1 MYNTFK
7 GDKRTSEEN
16 IKSHLYSISELLN
29 SKKYYYEIPK
39 FQRPYSWEDSNLNDF
54 LMDVESIKV
63 YSQRSASHFMGS
75 VVLYSD
81 GFRDGHEEAEVF
93 RRSIIDGQQ
102 RITTSLILLC
112 ALRDVAYQEVK
123 RLQESHND
131 DLRND
136 REQIE
141 KLEEIIKEI
150 EHGLYSKNENG
161 VFRDGSIEE
170 FRYVRLGH
178 NPMGAPKEAGFL
190 EILLKGPN
198 KNFELWN
205 KLRKDISEDTGR
217 ADTSIINQQKILYAY
232 NKFFKHIESK
242 ISTLN
247 EGNERHTYLKILK
260 TQVGSLKYIN
270 ILLDNMYSAYNI
282 FMTLND
288 RGMDLDNSD
297 LIKSHIIRRTH
308 TKPMDIIL
316 VEWRNLIEI
325 LNGSIENKSLGS
337 QYSTF
342 SDLQKVEADKFF
354 IAYAYLRS
362 FKKPSGHHS
371 ITAKNVF
378 RCYEESLKDDSEFEK
393 FVANMTMEA
402 KMYRLVYD
410 PYCYYVYSDPIFAA
424 GDFDKER
431 KFAEVAEHLSVL
443 KHFKIRQHAI
453 FAYLLLRLAI
463 IKPNGID
470 EEVLDLKYVAKI
482 FKELEIFHFK
492 YNILLKVSGNT
503 FTKFYEKAARAI
515 AAAASEEITNLED
528 LKHVR
533 REVCSHVRDL
543 MLELAGLLEDQEMD
557 KNKFIKLF
565 SDIEYSERKTP
576 GNKMSYIE
584 GKYFKMDKGGESTL
598 IIRYILSKYQPSMQG
613 SMNDPLTIEHIYPYS
628 KRSDFGDQSNIVNK
642 IGNLM
647 LLQETIN
654 NKLRHNDVENKID
667 ELKPYYGPQKSNFNI
682 SKKWSA
688 DLIDRRTRKL
698 ATYGFNN
705 IWKMAYGVKSGVK
718 DKK

>member
-1 MYNTFK
+1 M
-7 GDKRTSEEN
+7 SEEN
-16 IKSHLYSISELLN
+16 IESHLYSISELLN

-63 YSQRSASHFMGS
+63 YSQESASHFMGS

-81 GFRDGHEEAEVF
+81 GFRDGHEEAKVF

-123 RLQESHND
+123 RLQELHDD
-131 DLRND
+131 DLCNG
-136 REQIE
+136 REYIE
-141 KLEEIIKEI
+141 RLKEI
-150 EHGLYSKNENG
+150 VKDIEEGLYSKNENG
-161 VFRDGSIEE
+161 VLHEGRIEE
-170 FRYVRLGH
+170 FRYVRLGY
-178 NPMGAPKEAGFL
+178 NPMGAPKEAKSL

-198 KNFELWN
+198 ENFELWN
-205 KLRKDISEDTGR
+205 NLRKEISEEASRSG
-217 ADTSIINQQKILYAY
+217 TSIINQQKILYAY
-232 NKFFKHIESK
+232 NKFFKHIENK
-242 ISTLN
+242 ISRLD
-247 EGNERHTYLKILK
+247 EGNKRHTYLKILK
-260 TQVGSLKYIN
+260 TQVGSLKFIN
-270 ILLDNMYSAYNI
+270 ILLNNMYSAYNI

-297 LIKSHIIRRTH
+297 LIKSHIIRRMH
-308 TKPMDIIL
+308 REPMDTIL
-316 VEWRNLIEI
+316 VEWRNLIDI
-325 LNGSIENKSLGS
+325 LNGSIEYKSLGN
-337 QYSTF
+337 QYSSF
-342 SDLQKVEADKFF
+342 SDLQKVEVDKFF

-362 FKKPSGHHS
+362 FKKPSGHQS

-378 RCYEESLKDDSEFEK
+378 RCYEESLEEDSEFKK

-402 KMYRLVYD
+402 KVYRLVYD

-424 GDFDKER
+424 GDVDKER
-431 KFAEVAEHLSVL
+431 EFAKVAEHLSVL

-463 IKPNGID
+463 IKPDGMD
-470 EEVLDLKYVAKI
+470 EGVLDLKYVARV

-503 FTKFYEKAARAI
+503 FTKLYEKAAKEISAVI
-515 AAAASEEITNLED
+515 SGEITNLED

-533 REVCSHVRDL
+533 GEVCSKVKDL
-543 MLELAGLLEDQEMD
+543 MAKLSELLDAQEMD
-557 KNKFIKLF
+557 KDKFIKLF
-565 SDIEYSERKTP
+565 SNMEYSERKTP
-576 GNKMSYIE
+576 GNKMSTVG

-613 SMNDPLTIEHIYPYS
+613 SMNDPLTIEHIYPHS
-628 KRSDFGDQSNIVNK
+628 KRSDFGDRSNAVNA

-654 NKLRHNDVENKID
+654 NKLEDKDVKDKING
-667 ELKPYYGPQKSNFNI
+667 LKPYYGPHEPNFDI
-682 SKKWSA
+682 SKEWSA
-688 DLIDRRTRKL
+688 DLIDKRTRKL
-698 ATYGFNN
+698 AEYGFNN
-705 IWKMAYGVKSGVK
+705 VWKMVYGVKPGAK
-718 DKK
+718 NKK